1 MYEASQHT
9 IITRKPVFPS
19 SAGGCRTVST
29 VGSSPQNCQ
38 IGAEPPK
45 NNQMVKDGKER
56 SEAKPSNPITIRPGS
71 LTPVELTPPPSA
83 TTTRAASLSKYSILD
98 FLAFSF
104 TGGYFSLCP
113 VNILPI
119 CAHLVQFCSK
129 RTASVKSPCLH
140 DIISFLFYLSFHRSA
155 FL

>member
-9 IITRKPVFPS
+9 IITRKPVFPT
-19 SAGGCRTVST
+19 SAGGCSRTVVST
-29 VGSSPQNCQ
+29 VGPLSPQNCQ
-38 IGAEPPK
+38 IGAEQAK
-45 NNQMVKDGKER
+45 NNQMER
-56 SEAKPSNPITIRPGS
+56 LEAKPSNPITIRPGS

-83 TTTRAASLSKYSILD
+83 TTTRATSLSKYPILD

-119 CAHLVQFCSK
+119 CLHLVLFCLK
-129 RTASVKSPCLH
+129 RTASVKSPCCLH
-140 DIISFLFYLSFHRSA
+140 EIISFLFYSSFHRSA